1 MYLLSLGL
9 EYFEIWPF
17 DWAKFDGFQEGV
29 FARPIICVQGIECC
43 GMTFNT
49 ERELGT

>member
-17 DWAKFDGFQEGV
+17 DWAKSDVFPEGV
-29 FARPIICVQGIECC
+29 FARLIICVQGIECR